1 MARVPA
7 SASSTDSP
15 LTPRGGPP
23 ATFAVLPV
31 KRFEAAKFR
40 LGDELSGGTRRA
52 LAEAMVTDVL
62 MALRRTTGIAEALL
76 VTCEPAAEAIG
87 RGYGAHVV
95 YDDQEAGQSAA
106 ASIGIRH
113 AIEAGAARVL
123 LVPGDCPA
131 VDPKELDALLDRP
144 ATGRSVVIVPD
155 RHGTG
160 TNALVLTPPDVIE
173 PAFGPGSRVL
183 HEQAAAAAG
192 VSCTVE
198 TVQTL
203 ALDIDTPDDLA
214 ELRTA
219 LAERRG
225 GAAHTR
231 GMLSRLA
238 NTRKAASAEPRS
250 T

>member
-1 MARVPA
+1 MARGPA
-7 SASSTDSP
+7 GASSSDPTHP
-15 LTPRGGPP
+15 ARGGAP

-40 LGDELSGGTRRA
+40 LGDELSGGARRA

-62 MALRRTTGIAEALL
+62 MALRRTAGVAEVLL
-76 VTCEPAAEAIG
+76 VTSEPAAEAIG
-87 RGYGAHVV
+87 RGYGASVI
-95 YDDQEAGQSAA
+95 DDDREAGQSAA
-106 ASIGIRH
+106 AMIGIRH
-113 AIEAGAARVL
+113 AIETGATRVL

-131 VDPKELDALLDRP
+131 ADPKELDALLDRP
-144 ATGRSVVIVPD
+144 ATGRSVVIVAD
-155 RHGTG
+155 RHGHG

-173 PAFGPGSRVL
+173 PAFGPGSRAL

-192 VSCTVE
+192 VPCTVE
-198 TVQTL
+198 AVPTL
-203 ALDIDTPDDLA
+203 ALDVDTTEDLA

-219 LAERRG
+219 LANRRG

-238 NTRKAASAEPRS
+238 NTHRAASVEPPS

>member
-1 MARVPA
+1 MARAPA
-7 SASSTDSP
+7 SASSSDSP
-15 LTPRGGPP
+15 HAPRGGAP
-23 ATFAVLPV
+23 ATFAILPV

-62 MALRRTTGIAEALL
+62 MALRRTASLAEALL
-76 VTCEPAAEAIG
+76 VTCEPSAEAIG
-87 RGYGAHVV
+87 RGYGARVV

-106 ASIGIRH
+106 ATIGVRH
-113 AIEAGAARVL
+113 AIEAGATRVL

-155 RHGTG
+155 RHGNG
-160 TNALVLTPPDVIE
+160 TNALLLTPPDVIE

-183 HEQAAAAAG
+183 HEQAAAAAE
-192 VSCTVE
+192 VACTVE
-198 TVQTL
+198 VVQTL
-203 ALDIDTPDDLA
+203 ALDVDTPEDLA

-219 LAERRG
+219 LANRRG

-238 NTRKAASAEPRS
+238 NTRRTAAAEPPG